1 MSERK
6 WTKGPWEAALER
18 GCHGVIAHALPEG
31 GANFVALV
39 GNDADTAEREPSR
52 FANAHLIAAAPEL
65 YEALEKAVTAIE
77 WWQEE
82 HGCCHG
88 ATDGELEQAAAALA
102 KARGEAP

>member
-39 GNDADTAEREPSR
+39 GNDADTPEKEPSR

-65 YEALEKAVTAIE
+65 YEALDRMVALFMTENGEDVA
-77 WWQEE
+77 
-82 HGCCHG
+82 G
-88 ATDGELEQAAAALA
+88 ARAALA
-102 KARGEAP
+102 KARGETP